1 MAENTTT
8 YKAVIDTEVKG
19 KDEVEG
25 LGDEADKTGGK
36 FKSLKSQI
44 RETTVELQKLEDQGK
59 TNTKEFDNLKNKL
72 DDLQDAQDRV
82 NFKSKQFGDQLASL
96 PGPIGQ
102 LGGGLKSAQD
112 AVATFGRSITVA
124 LGIVGLI
131 VAAFFAM
138 KEALSKTTEGQAAMT
153 KVTDALSK
161 VMAPLFALISKV
173 AIPIFEGLA
182 VVIDKVAQ
190 SIEWV
195 VKKLGLATGDIKKFD
210 TAATAAAEKAA
221 KETADAQQKE
231 LDDMA
236 KALQMKK
243 QMEEKAAADRKAR
256 REKELKEQAEREA
269 EALREE
275 QERLDGILKEYEKR
289 KKDREKLS
297 LVNLK
302 QDTLQTQID
311 KNLAEEAAEKAF
323 AEKIKNLRI
332 NTIEEQNAALKKFG
346 TPVIIAE
353 YDKQVEYAKKAKDA
367 EKQYVELTEADK
379 LSIISDGIGA
389 VASLVGE
396 NTAAG
401 KALAVAQAAI
411 DTYAGANKALATYPP
426 PFGAIAAGTVIV
438 AGLLN
443 VKKILST
450 QLPKMPG
457 SKSSSPMA
465 ASIATPSVPT
475 LPTMTAP
482 QITTTGG
489 NNPTTQLAQTL
500 SNASKPIQAYVV
512 SQNISTQQALDRRI
526 NRASTLSGG

>member
-36 FKSLKSQI
+36 FKSLKAQI

-96 PGPIGQ
+96 PGPIGK

-112 AVATFGRSITVA
+112 SIATFGKSITIS
-124 LGIVGLI
+124 LGIIGLI
-131 VAAFFAM
+131 VAAFMAM
-138 KEALSKTTEGQAAMT
+138 KEALSKTTEGQEAMK

-161 VMAPLFALISKV
+161 VMAPLFSLISKV
-173 AIPIFEGLA
+173 GIPVFEGIA
-182 VVIDKVAQ
+182 NVIGKVAEGF
-190 SIEWV
+190 EWAA
-195 VKKLGLATGDIKKFD
+195 KKLGLTTDEVKKFD
-210 TAATAAAEKAA
+210 SAAQEAA
-221 KETADAQQKE
+221 KNLADTQQKE
-231 LDDMA
+231 LEDMA
-236 KALQMKK
+236 KVIAYKK
-243 QMEEKAAADRKAR
+243 QLEEKAAADRKAR
-256 REKELKEQAEREA
+256 REQELKEQAEREA

-289 KKDREKLS
+289 KKDRAKLDAG
-297 LVNLK
+297 VIK
-302 QDTLQTQID
+302 QETLQTQID
-311 KNLAEEAAEKAF
+311 KNLAEEARQKEF
-323 AEKIKNLRI
+323 EEKIKNLRI
-332 NTIEEQNAALKKFG
+332 NTIEEQNAAIKNIG
-346 TPVIIAE
+346 TPGLI
-353 YDKQVEYAKKAKDA
+353 KQLDEQDRAYKANLDA
-367 EKQYVELTEADK
+367 QKQYVELTEADK

-401 KALAVAQAAI
+401 KALAVAQAGI

-450 QLPKMPG
+450 QLPKIPG
-457 SKSSSPMA
+457 ARSSGQSA
-465 ASIATPSVPT
+465 GSVPT
-475 LPTMTAP
+475 PSIPSIPTITAP
-482 QITTTGG
+482 TITTTGG

-500 SNASKPIQAYVV
+500 QSASKPIEAYV
-512 SQNISTQQALDRRI
+512 ISTQVSSQQALDRRV
-526 NRASTLSGG
+526 NRAATLSGG

>member
-59 TNTKEFDNLKNKL
+59 TNSKEFQNLKNKL

-96 PGPIGQ
+96 PGPLGQ

-112 AVATFGRSITVA
+112 SIATFGKSITIS
-124 LGIVGLI
+124 LGIIGLI
-131 VAAFFAM
+131 VAAFMAM
-138 KEALSKTTEGQAAMT
+138 KEALSKTTEGQEAMK

-173 AIPIFEGLA
+173 GIPIFEGLA
-182 VVIDKVAQ
+182 NIIGKVAEGF
-190 SIEWV
+190 EWAA
-195 VKKLGLATGDIKKFD
+195 KKLGLTTDEVKKFD
-210 TAATAAAEKAA
+210 TAAQEAA
-221 KETADAQQKE
+221 KNTADAQQKE

-236 KALQMKK
+236 KVLAHKK
-243 QMEEKAAADRKAR
+243 QLEEKAAADRKAR
-256 REKELKEQAEREA
+256 REQQLKEQAEREA

-289 KKDREKLS
+289 RKDREKLS

-332 NTIEEQNAALKKFG
+332 NTIEEQNTALKTLG
-346 TPVIIAE
+346 TPVLIQE
-353 YDKQVEYAKKAKDA
+353 LQKQEDFYKKSKDA

-457 SKSSSPMA
+457 SKSSP
-465 ASIATPSVPT
+465 SIAGSVATPSVPT

-512 SQNISTQQALDRRI
+512 SQNVSTQQALDRRI

>member
-19 KDEVEG
+19 KEEIEG

-36 FKSLKSQI
+36 FESLKTKI
-44 RETTVELQKLEDQGK
+44 RQTTIDLQKLEEQGK
-59 TNTKEFDNLKNKL
+59 TNTKEFKDLKNKL

-82 NFKSKQFGDQLASL
+82 NFKSKQFGDQLAAL
-96 PGPIGQ
+96 PGPIGR

-112 AVATFGRSITVA
+112 SIATFGKSITIS
-124 LGIVGLI
+124 LGIIGLI
-131 VAAFFAM
+131 VAAFMAM
-138 KEALSKTTEGQAAMT
+138 KEALSRTTEGQEAMK

-173 AIPIFEGLA
+173 GIPVFETIA
-182 VVIDKVAQ
+182 NVIGKVA
-190 SIEWV
+190 EGFEFV
-195 VKKLGLATGDIKKFD
+195 AKKLGLTTDEVKKFD
-210 TAATAAAEKAA
+210 KAAEDA
-221 KETADAQQKE
+221 KKNLADAQQEE
-231 LDDMA
+231 LDNMA
-236 KALQMKK
+236 KVLAYQK
-243 QMEEKAAADRKAR
+243 QLDEKAAADRKAR
-256 REKELKEQAEREA
+256 REQELKEKAEREA

-275 QERLDGILKEYEKR
+275 QERLDAILKEYEKR
-289 KKDREKLS
+289 KKERAKLDAGII
-297 LVNLK
+297 K

-311 KNLAEEAAEKAF
+311 KNLAEEAAQKAF
-323 AEKIKNLRI
+323 EEKIKNLRI

-346 TPVIIAE
+346 TPVVIQE
-353 YDKQVEYAKKAKDA
+353 LQKQEDFYKKSKEA
-367 EKQYVELTEADK
+367 EKQFVELTEADK
-379 LSIISDGIGA
+379 LSIVADGIGA
-389 VASLVGE
+389 IASLVGE

-401 KALAVAQAAI
+401 KALAVAQAGI

-457 SKSSSPMA
+457 ARGSSTSMGSVP
-465 ASIATPSVPT
+465 TPSVPT
-475 LPTMTAP
+475 ITSFQAP

-500 SNASKPIQAYVV
+500 SNASRPIQAYVV
-512 SQNISTQQALDRRI
+512 SQDVSTQQALDRRI